1 MKDGIVEAES
11 TKVEVRER
19 EERER
24 ERRGGSG
31 GRESALEDVN
41 IRAETKRLTE
51 CRCVVWFQVLYTSQ
65 TVGKNATYCVI
76 NTVQKKKKSVRDD
89 EHNSDKLS
97 K

>member
-19 EERER
+19 EERGERER

-41 IRAETKRLTE
+41 NRT
-51 CRCVVWFQVLYTSQ
+51 
-65 TVGKNATYCVI
+65 GK
-76 NTVQKKKKSVRDD
+76 KG
-89 EHNSDKLS
+89 
-97 K
+97 